1 MKKKVYVSSGFYKN
15 ENPVD
20 TLKNFIKN
28 KIHDIELSGGNYI
41 NQKQINEI
49 RLLNKKKSKIRIH
62 NYFPPPKSK
71 FVINLASQDKI
82 IIKKS
87 LQQLKKSI
95 LLSKKLNNEYFSFHA
110 GFRFDPKPKQLGKKY
125 IFEK

>member
-41 NQKQINEI
+41 NKKQINEI

-71 FVINLASQDKI
+71 FVINFFPT
-82 IIKKS
+82 S
-87 LQQLKKSI
+87 LKNLIYFALSLYLRLRTSI
-95 LLSKKLNNEYFSFHA
+95 FTFF
-110 GFRFDPKPKQLGKKY
+110 GVFFD
-125 IFEK
+125 I